1 MIEDKHSVQA
11 GLLALYASTVLLALN
26 GVFAKIIPLDAINV
40 TQTRSIV
47 ACLMLFCVLILQHAP
62 LKLTSLKQ
70 FLGVYGLGIILGVH
84 WITYFHSMQV
94 STVAIG
100 MLSLFSYPVITVL
113 IEPMFKKQMPKL
125 SDMLAAFVVFSG
137 IFIMVSPQI
146 ISGEFDGNTV
156 QGAFWGLTS
165 AVLFSLRNTSQKY
178 VFPHVNS
185 ITLMA
190 HQTLAIGIVLI
201 PFLSVDQITSMA
213 AQDWGLLVL
222 LGCLSTALAHT
233 FLSMSLKR
241 LPAKSVALI
250 GCNVPVVGG
259 FIAWLA
265 LGEIPDFM
273 VYIGGA
279 VILSVAAYESL
290 NQNK

>member
-1 MIEDKHSVQA
+1 MMKNNHSAQA
-11 GLLALYASTVLLALN
+11 GLVALYLSIVLLALN
-26 GVFAKIIPLDAINV
+26 GLFAKIIPLDALNV
-40 TQTRSIV
+40 TQTRSVV
-47 ACLMLFCVLILQHAP
+47 ACIMLFLVLVAQKANLR
-62 LKLTSLKQ
+62 LNSLKQ
-70 FLGVYGLGIILGVH
+70 FIGVYGLGLVLGAH
-84 WITYFHSMQV
+84 WITYFHAMQV

-113 IEPMFKKQMPKL
+113 IEPLFKRQVPKIADL
-125 SDMLAAFVVFSG
+125 LAAFAVFSG

-156 QGAFWGLTS
+156 QGAFWGVTS
-165 AVLFSLRNTSQKY
+165 AILFAFRNTSQKY
-178 VFPHVNS
+178 LFPHINS
-185 ITLMA
+185 ITLMS
-190 HQTLAIGIVLI
+190 HQTLVVGLVLL
-201 PFLSVDQITSMA
+201 PFIAVEQISNMEIK
-213 AQDWGLLVL
+213 DWGLLIL
-222 LGCLSTALAHT
+222 LGCLCTALAHT
-233 FLSMSLKR
+233 LLSMSLKR

-259 FIAWLA
+259 LIAWLA
-265 LGEIPDFM
+265 LGEIPGVM